1 MNSKAIALALIAAL
15 AGLAAGFVLAN
26 TLNRSTINALK
37 TQLDQRAA
45 QPTNSNRSGSGELS
59 MAPEEIAARIA
70 EADAN
75 PTDFAFQKSLG
86 RALYRFG
93 TISRNADLVTQ
104 ARRLLERARALNSK
118 DYEVLVDLGNAN
130 FDIGYFRTEPAS
142 IEQARQLYQEALKM
156 KPGDADVQTDLALTY
171 YVIDPPDLNKALLEF
186 ERALKMKPDQERA
199 LQFLTST
206 HIRNA
211 DFDSATKSLEQL
223 RAANAN
229 NSSIA
234 ALVRQI
240 ETRQYEPPQ

>member
-45 QPTNSNRSGSGELS
+45 QPTNSNRAGSGELS

-93 TISRNADLVTQ
+93 TINRNADLVTQ

-156 KPGDADVQTDLALTY
+156 KGDSDVQTDLALTY

-186 ERALKMKPDQERA
+186 EKALKMKPDQERA

-211 DFDSATKSLEQL
+211 DFDSAAKSLEQL